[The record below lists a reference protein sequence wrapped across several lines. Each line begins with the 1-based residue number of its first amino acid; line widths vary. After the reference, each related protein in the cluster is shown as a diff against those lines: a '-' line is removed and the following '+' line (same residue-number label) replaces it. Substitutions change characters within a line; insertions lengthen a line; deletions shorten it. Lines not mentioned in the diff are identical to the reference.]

1 MENLGISFVSAC
13 SGGLSFI
20 IDTKD
25 GEIARRADDI
35 EDGVYWVQRYGWT
48 NCPNFSSSMDFA
60 SEYGFDTDEEAKELW
75 ESGVK
80 KFYMSATS

>member
-60 SEYGFDTDEEAKELW
+60 SEYGFANDDDAKKMFDEIIKA
-75 ESGVK
+75 
-80 KFYMSATS
+80 ACN